1 MAVRSSLRGFAAS
14 LLLGC
19 LGAPVSVLYPPQRHL
34 PAKLRAFI
42 DFLAQITKS
51 G

>member
-1 MAVRSSLRGFAAS
+1 
-14 LLLGC
+14 
-19 LGAPVSVLYPPQRHL
+19 VSVLYPAAAHL

-51 G
+51 E